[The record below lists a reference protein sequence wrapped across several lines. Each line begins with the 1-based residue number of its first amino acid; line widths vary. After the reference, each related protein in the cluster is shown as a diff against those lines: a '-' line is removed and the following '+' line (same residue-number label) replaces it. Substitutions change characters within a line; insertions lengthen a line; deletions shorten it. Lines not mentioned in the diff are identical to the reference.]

1 LTLKGSYAGAMGLPQ
16 FMPSSFRNYAVD
28 FDGDGHIN
36 IWNNPD
42 DAIGS
47 VASYFKRHGWVA
59 GEPWSAAPVRRAA
72 DEGLT
77 TGIEPVKTVG
87 ELRALGWSVMMRC
100 AMICRLPPSASKA
113 TTAPS
118 TGWA

>member
-1 LTLKGSYAGAMGLPQ
+1 MGLPQ

-59 GEPWSAAPVRRAA
+59 GEAVVSRAEVSGA
-72 DEGLT
+72 RVDEGLT
-77 TGIEPVKTVG
+77 TGIEPAKTSG
-87 ELRALGWSVMMRC
+87 SCGHWAGRAMMRC
-100 AMICRLPPSASKA
+100 AMICRLPPSAWRAK
-113 TTAPS
+113 TAPS